1 MGCVSDEKSTGA
13 ALWERV
19 SAILKERGTSERAF
33 AATVLGNPT
42 AIGRARASGSVPSA
56 DRAIEIAKALGVT
69 VEWLVLG
76 QGPAAASV
84 EGMAEP
90 DQSFEVVVA
99 TQEVTLLGFLADI
112 ERLGLARWAARA
124 PREQTP
130 TLAEAAKAIRILE
143 VAPNYSNSSGVPIDG
158 WSAFFS
164 DLRANG
170 FSLPKGSAKVAS
182 ARAAKEAIGDPL
194 GGHETLGPVTPR
206 HGARRVVTRQK

>member
-1 MGCVSDEKSTGA
+1 VSDEKSTGA

-33 AATVLGNPT
+33 AAAVLGNPT
-42 AIGRARASGSVPSA
+42 AIGRARASGSIPSA

-76 QGPAAASV
+76 QGPSTAGGESV
-84 EGMAEP
+84 EGEVIP
-90 DQSFEVVVA
+90 DPSFDVVVA

-112 ERLGLARWAARA
+112 DRLGLARWAARA

-158 WSAFFS
+158 WGAFFS

-182 ARAAKEAIGDPL
+182 TKAAKEAIGDPL
-194 GGHETLGPVTPR
+194 GGHETLGPASPR
-206 HGARRVVTRQK
+206 TGARRVATRTK